1 MKIIRLT
8 ESDLTNIVKRVI
20 SENDSMTE
28 KKYKTYSKLLNKLTE
43 TFDWVSKIDVK
54 LSSTADAGGWRGE
67 ESKPLLIVS
76 VYFKN
81 YQKIRMMTQFEL
93 FDEISFIHDMF
104 FPHLTGDPL
113 RYSDNSDNVT
123 AYFSVKS
130 VFPNGKTD
138 SFPSQN
144 QIVSGDYDAVSQIS
158 ESNDKNKKFLN
169 NLMGMDFTGK
179 IKQVTS
185 SYDVPMEFD
194 DVIGPDGIRRYLNFW
209 GPMYLIEIDGM
220 RFLYQDRV
228 DTDGRFE
235 WFLGEDGIDYVDNEI
250 IERLGIDVMG
260 LRFSDILDMYF
271 NEEESLNEDVDKNK
285 RFLKNKLGI
294 DFTNGIQ
301 QVTSTYDVKMEF
313 DKYTSSKTINS
324 YLNKYGPMYLFEY
337 DGIKYLYQDRGTH
350 ELFIDENGNR
360 YFNNEIPEK
369 LGIDEM
375 GLRFLDIIDLYFKE
389 EEL

>member
-20 SENDSMTE
+20 RENDSMTE

-43 TFDWVSKIDVK
+43 KFDWVSKIDVK

-81 YQKIRMMTQFEL
+81 YQKIRMVTQFEL

-104 FPHLTGDPL
+104 FPHLTGDP
-113 RYSDNSDNVT
+113 RIYSDNVT

-158 ESNDKNKKFLN
+158 ESQLTNIVKRVISENDSML
-169 NLMGMDFTGK
+169 
-179 IKQVTS
+179 
-185 SYDVPMEFD
+185 E
-194 DVIGPDGIRRYLNFW
+194 
-209 GPMYLIEIDGM
+209 
-220 RFLYQDRV
+220 
-228 DTDGRFE
+228 
-235 WFLGEDGIDYVDNEI
+235 
-250 IERLGIDVMG
+250 
-260 LRFSDILDMYF
+260 
-271 NEEESLNEDVDKNK
+271 KNK

-301 QVTSTYDVKMEF
+301 QVTSTYDVPMEF
-313 DKYTSSKTINS
+313 DYGISSDSIRR
-324 YLNKYGPMYLFEY
+324 YLNNFGPMYLFEL
-337 DGIKYLYQDRGTH
+337 DGIKYLYQDRGD
-350 ELFIDENGNR
+350 EWFIDENGFD
-360 YFNNEIPEK
+360 YVDGEIPEM

-375 GLRFLDIIDLYFKE
+375 GLRFSNIIDLYFKE

>member
-20 SENDSMTE
+20 SENDSMLE

-54 LSSTADAGGWRGE
+54 LSSTEAAGGWRDE

-113 RYSDNSDNVT
+113 IYSDNVT
-123 AYFSVKS
+123 AYLSVKS
-130 VFPNGKTD
+130 VFPNGKTGF
-138 SFPSQN
+138 FPI
-144 QIVSGDYDAVSQIS
+144 QIVSGDYDDVSQIS
-158 ESNDKNKKFLN
+158 ESQLTNIVKRVISENDSMLEKNKK
-169 NLMGMDFTGK
+169 
-179 IKQVTS
+179 
-185 SYDVPMEFD
+185 
-194 DVIGPDGIRRYLNFW
+194 
-209 GPMYLIEIDGM
+209 
-220 RFLYQDRV
+220 
-228 DTDGRFE
+228 
-235 WFLGEDGIDYVDNEI
+235 
-250 IERLGIDVMG
+250 
-260 LRFSDILDMYF
+260 
-271 NEEESLNEDVDKNK
+271 
-285 RFLKNKLGI
+285 FLKNKLGI

-301 QVTSTYDVKMEF
+301 QVTSSYDVPMEF
-313 DKYTSSKTINS
+313 DYGISSDSIRR
-324 YLNKYGPMYLFEY
+324 YLNNFGPMYLFEL
-337 DGIKYLYQDRGTH
+337 DGMKYLYQDRGF
-350 ELFIDENGNR
+350 EFFIDENGFD
-360 YFNNEIPEK
+360 YVDGEIPEM

-375 GLRFLDIIDLYFKE
+375 GLRFSNIIDLYFKE

>member
-20 SENDSMTE
+20 RENDSMIE

-43 TFDWVSKIDVK
+43 KFDWVSKIDVK
-54 LSSTADAGGWRGE
+54 LSSTAEAGGWRGE
-67 ESKPLLIVS
+67 ESKPLLKVS

-81 YQKIRMMTQFEL
+81 YQKIRMTTQFEL

-113 RYSDNSDNVT
+113 IYSDNVT

-144 QIVSGDYDAVSQIS
+144 QIVSGDYDDVSQIS
-158 ESNDKNKKFLN
+158 ESQLTN
-169 NLMGMDFTGK
+169 
-179 IKQVTS
+179 IVKQVIS
-185 SYDVPMEFD
+185 ENDSMLE
-194 DVIGPDGIRRYLNFW
+194 
-209 GPMYLIEIDGM
+209 
-220 RFLYQDRV
+220 
-228 DTDGRFE
+228 
-235 WFLGEDGIDYVDNEI
+235 
-250 IERLGIDVMG
+250 
-260 LRFSDILDMYF
+260 
-271 NEEESLNEDVDKNK
+271 KNK

-301 QVTSTYDVKMEF
+301 QVTSSYDVPMEF
-313 DKYTSSKTINS
+313 DYGIAPSTIRT
-324 YLNKYGPMYLFEY
+324 YLNFWGPMYLVNI
-337 DGIKYLYQDRGTH
+337 DGKNYLYQDRGDF
-350 ELFIDENGNR
+350 EMFIDEDGFD
-360 YFNNEIPEK
+360 YVDGEIPEK

-375 GLRFLDIIDLYFKE
+375 GLRFSNIIDLYFKE
-389 EEL
+389 EGY